1 VAEVFR
7 KGGRHKVDAKGRV
20 SIPSGFRS
28 VIAQRD
34 PERPAGEAPRFVIVF
49 GDPRREFLEC
59 YSMDAIAE
67 VNEKISKLKRGS
79 PRRRMLERV
88 YYDGSQ
94 TMSVDDTGRIVLP
107 ADLRAKIGLD
117 GEAQFVGAGDTFQIW
132 HPDTYG
138 EVEKSHEEMF
148 ADLDPDMDIAE
159 LLDMDDEE

>member
-1 VAEVFR
+1 MAEVFR

-28 VIAQRD
+28 VIAERD
-34 PERPAGEAPRFVIVF
+34 GERLTGEPPRFVIVF
-49 GDPRREFLEC
+49 GDPRRTFLEC
-59 YSMDAIAE
+59 YAMDAIAD
-67 VNEKISKLKRGS
+67 VNDKISKLRRGS

-88 YYDGSQ
+88 YFDGSQ
-94 TMSVDDTGRIVLP
+94 TMSVDDTGRIVLS

-132 HPDTYG
+132 HPDTYA
-138 EVEKSHEEMF
+138 EIEKAHDDMF

-159 LLDMDDEE
+159 LLEMDGDE